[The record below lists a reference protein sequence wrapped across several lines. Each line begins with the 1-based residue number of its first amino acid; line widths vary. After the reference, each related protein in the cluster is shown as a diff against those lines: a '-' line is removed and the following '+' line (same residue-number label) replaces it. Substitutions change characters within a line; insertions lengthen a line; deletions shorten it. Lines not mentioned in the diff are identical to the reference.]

1 MNKFSLIVQKIY
13 FWIVYMLKMVYPERI
28 MQSATARKELEE
40 LYIKKTAV
48 FSQKVNYAIE
58 YDLMII
64 VPIYNSAECIEM

>member
-40 LYIKKTAV
+40 LYIKK
-48 FSQKVNYAIE
+48 
-58 YDLMII
+58 
-64 VPIYNSAECIEM
+64 NSCFQSKSKLCD